1 MITIDVIGQLIPNPM
16 TMLTQLCSTLVLFLF
31 VKKFLWK
38 SVTNFLDR
46 RSEAMQQDLMQSAQ
60 AKKEAEAD
68 REAARTEVR
77 QARET
82 SRRIL
87 EKTKDESEAL
97 RSSIVAQAKK
107 EADQKLE
114 AADRAIE
121 AQKKQVH
128 DEMVQEMV
136 SVAMEAAAK
145 LMGEKAD
152 AQDDAKII
160 EEYVREV
167 KGQA

>member
-16 TMLTQLCSTLVLFLF
+16 TMLAQLCSTLVLFLF
-31 VKKFLWK
+31 VKKFLWT
-38 SVTNFLDR
+38 SVTKFLDA
-46 RSEAMQQDLMQSAQ
+46 RSAAMQMDLKQSAE

-68 REAARTEVR
+68 RETARAEVR

-87 EKTKDESEAL
+87 EKVKDESEAL
-97 RSSIVAQAKK
+97 RTSIVNQAKK
-107 EADQKLE
+107 EAELKIE

-121 AQKKQVH
+121 AQKKQAH

-136 SVAMEAAAK
+136 SVAMAAAEK
-145 LMGEKAD
+145 LMSEKSD

-160 EEYVREV
+160 GDYVREV

>member
-16 TMLTQLCSTLVLFLF
+16 TMLAQLCSTLVLFLF
-31 VKKFLWK
+31 VKKFLWT
-38 SVTNFLDR
+38 SVTNFLDAR
-46 RSEAMQQDLMQSAQ
+46 LAAMQMDLKQSAE
-60 AKKEAEAD
+60 ARKEAEAD
-68 REAARTEVR
+68 RETARAEVR

-87 EKTKDESEAL
+87 EKVKDESEAL
-97 RSSIVAQAKK
+97 RTSIVNQAKK
-107 EADQKLE
+107 EAELKIE

-121 AQKKQVH
+121 AQKKQAH

-136 SVAMEAAAK
+136 SVAMAAAEK
-145 LMGEKAD
+145 LMSEKSD

-160 EEYVREV
+160 EDYVREV

>member
-31 VKKFLWK
+31 VRKFLWTA
-38 SVTNFLDR
+38 VTNFLDR
-46 RSEAMQQDLMQSAQ
+46 RSEAMQNDLRLSAE

-68 REAARTEVR
+68 REAARAEVR

-82 SRRIL
+82 SRKIL
-87 EKTKDESEAL
+87 EKVKDESEVL
-97 RSSIVAQAKK
+97 RTSIVNQAKK
-107 EADQKLE
+107 EAELKIE

-121 AQKKQVH
+121 VQKKQVH

-136 SVAMEAAAK
+136 SVAMAAAEK
-145 LMGEKAD
+145 LLSEKAD

-160 EEYVREV
+160 EDYVREV

>member
-1 MITIDVIGQLIPNPM
+1 MCIKKLSVT
-16 TMLTQLCSTLVLFLF
+16 
-31 VKKFLWK
+31 KFL
-38 SVTNFLDR
+38 DA
-46 RSEAMQQDLMQSAQ
+46 RSAAMQMDLKQSAE
-60 AKKEAEAD
+60 ARKEAEAD
-68 REAARTEVR
+68 RETARAEVR

-87 EKTKDESEAL
+87 EKVKDESEAL
-97 RSSIVAQAKK
+97 RTSIVNQAKK
-107 EADQKLE
+107 EVELKIE

-121 AQKKQVH
+121 AQKKQAH

-136 SVAMEAAAK
+136 SVAMAAAEK
-145 LMGEKAD
+145 LMSEKSD

-160 EEYVREV
+160 EDYVREV

>member
-38 SVTNFLDR
+38 AVTNFLDA
-46 RSEAMQQDLMQSAQ
+46 RSAAMQMDLKQSAE
-60 AKKEAEAD
+60 ARKEAEAD
-68 REAARTEVR
+68 REAARAEVR

-82 SRRIL
+82 SRKIL
-87 EKTKDESEAL
+87 EKVKDESEVL
-97 RSSIVAQAKK
+97 RTSIVNQAKK
-107 EADQKLE
+107 EAEMKIE

-121 AQKKQVH
+121 AQKKQAH

-136 SVAMEAAAK
+136 SVAMAAAEK
-145 LMGEKAD
+145 LMCEKTD
-152 AQDDAKII
+152 AQDDARII

>member
-31 VKKFLWK
+31 VRKFLWTA
-38 SVTNFLDR
+38 VTNFLDR
-46 RSEAMQQDLMQSAQ
+46 RSEAMQNDLRLSAE

-68 REAARTEVR
+68 REAARAEVR
-77 QARET
+77 HARET
-82 SRRIL
+82 SRKIL
-87 EKTKDESEAL
+87 EKVKDESEVL
-97 RSSIVAQAKK
+97 RTSIVNQAKK
-107 EADQKLE
+107 EAELKIE

-121 AQKKQVH
+121 VQKKQVH

-136 SVAMEAAAK
+136 SVAMAAAEK
-145 LMGEKAD
+145 LLSEKAD

-160 EEYVREV
+160 EDYVREV